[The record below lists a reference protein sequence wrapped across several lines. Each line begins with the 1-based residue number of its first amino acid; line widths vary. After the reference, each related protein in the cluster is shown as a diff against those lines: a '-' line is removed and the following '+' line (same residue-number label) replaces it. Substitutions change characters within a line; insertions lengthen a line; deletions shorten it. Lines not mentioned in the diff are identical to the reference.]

1 VLVVELELVLI
12 LVLTRTSAGA
22 SARVFG
28 CRAFCSRHWKS
39 VLSLLFAVVRASVWL
54 VMFRFMCALSCAC
67 GSVALR
73 GREAGGDFA
82 AELAGAIA
90 DIARKVALEDGY
102 GDEFASAFSA
112 GQRRSTAANG
122 AVAFADVRGGEADY
136 TLTLRPPEEAMGD
149 VAQSVSALEA
159 AGVAERNSAKESY
172 AAAWQ
177 RMLDAEKRA
186 TQSILRSELASL
198 AAAGAQGA

>member
-1 VLVVELELVLI
+1 MLVVELELVLVM
-12 LVLTRTSAGA
+12 VLTRTSAGA

-73 GREAGGDFA
+73 GREAGGA